1 MSPAAIVARTRLFLQ
16 TNRKEVIRF
25 LKFSTVGTIGAA
37 VDFGI
42 LYLLHVVAGLHIV
55 PANTCSFTA
64 AVLSNFTW
72 NRYWTYPD
80 SRSKPI
86 RTQLVQFF
94 VVNIA
99 GWGINTGILVLLRY
113 PCVSLVGTV
122 TRSLAIS
129 LSPELLYKLG
139 YNLAKAIATAVVL
152 FWNFFVNRFWTYS
165 DVS

>member
-1 MSPAAIVARTRLFLQ
+1 MTLTTLVHTR
-16 TNRKEVIRF
+16 RKEIVRF
-25 LKFSTVGTIGAA
+25 LKFSVVGVIGAV
-37 VDFGI
+37 VDFGT
-42 LYLLHVVAGLHIV
+42 LYLLHAVLDLPII

-86 RTQLVQFF
+86 RKQLLQFF

-99 GWGINTGILVLLRY
+99 GWGINTGILLLLRY
-113 PCVSLVGTV
+113 PCMA
-122 TRSLAIS
+122 LATG
-129 LSPELLYKLG
+129 LSGHIPLLADPELAYKVG
-139 YNLAKAIATAVVL
+139 YNLAKAIATGVVL